1 MTSVPPLQGRRV
13 LVTRGVDKRDDMAP
27 LLEAAGAF
35 VLRVPLIEVR
45 RLLVAADIAR
55 AVDRAEAGAGA
66 GSPRPWL
73 VLTSATGA
81 GLAVE
86 AVGAPSLARFAIAVI
101 GPATAAALRSR
112 GVDADLEA
120 AGQVAESLAAEL
132 VHRGI
137 AGAAVLVVTA
147 AGARDVIAPALIAAG
162 AHVEVLEAYRSVTPE
177 GAADRL
183 REALSGPPLDAVT
196 FTSGST
202 VRHFAAVVDA
212 PPPGCLAACIGPVTA
227 AVARAA
233 GWTDVVTAAEHTTAG
248 MVAALLTHLPTVHRL
263 P

>member
-27 LLEAAGAF
+27 LLEAAGAV

-55 AVDRAEAGAGA
+55 AVDRVEAGSGA

-86 AVGAPSLARFAIAVI
+86 AVGAPSLARFGLAVI
-101 GPATAAALRSR
+101 GPATAAALRAR

-132 VHRGI
+132 VHRGV
-137 AGAAVLVVTA
+137 AGAAVVVVTA

-162 AHVEVLEAYRSVTPE
+162 ARVEVLEAYRSVTPQ

-202 VRHFAAVVDA
+202 VRHFAAVAA

-233 GWTDVVTAAEHTTAG
+233 GWTDVVIAAEHTTAG
-248 MVAALLTHLPTVHRL
+248 MVAALLTHLPAVQRL

>member
-1 MTSVPPLQGRRV
+1 MTSLPPLQGRRV
-13 LVTRGVDKRDDMAP
+13 LVTRGVDKRDDMAS
-27 LLEAAGAF
+27 LLEAAGAV
-35 VLRVPLIEVR
+35 VLRVPLIAVR
-45 RLLVAADIAR
+45 RLLEAAEIAR
-55 AVDRAEAGAGA
+55 AVDRLGAATGAGA
-66 GSPRPWL
+66 PRPWL

-81 GLAVE
+81 GLVVE
-86 AVGAPSLARFAIAVI
+86 AVGAPSLARFGIAVI

-120 AGQVAESLAAEL
+120 TGQVAESLAAEL
-132 VHRGI
+132 VHRGVD
-137 AGAAVLVVTA
+137 GAAVLVVTA
-147 AGARDVIAPALIAAG
+147 AGARDVIAPVLIAAG
-162 AHVEVLEAYRSVTPE
+162 AHVELLEAYRSVTPD

-202 VRHFAAVVDA
+202 VRHFAEAVAA
-212 PPPGCLAACIGPVTA
+212 PPAGCLAACIGPVTA

-248 MVAALLTHLPTVHRL
+248 MVAALVTHFPAVQRL

>member
-1 MTSVPPLQGRRV
+1 MTSMPPLQGRRV
-13 LVTRGVDKRDDMAP
+13 LVTRGVDKRDDMAS
-27 LLEAAGAF
+27 LLEAAGAI
-35 VLRVPLIEVR
+35 VLRVPLIAVR

-55 AVDRAEAGAGA
+55 AVDRLGAGTGA
-66 GSPRPWL
+66 RSSRPWL

-86 AVGAPSLARFAIAVI
+86 AVGATSLARFGIAVI

-112 GVDADLEA
+112 GVEADLEA
-120 AGQVAESLAAEL
+120 TGQVAESLAAEL
-132 VHRGI
+132 AQKGVD
-137 AGAAVLVVTA
+137 GAAVLVVTA
-147 AGARDVIAPALIAAG
+147 AGGRDVIAPALLAAG

-177 GAADRL
+177 GAAERL
-183 REALSGPPLDAVT
+183 REALGGPQLDAVT

-202 VRHFAAVVDA
+202 VRHFGEAVAA
-212 PPPGCLAACIGPVTA
+212 PPGCLAACIGPVTA

-248 MVAALLTHLPTVHRL
+248 VVAALVTHLPAVQRL

>member
-13 LVTRGVDKRDDMAP
+13 LVTRGMDKRDDMAP
-27 LLEAAGAF
+27 LLAAAGAV

-55 AVDRAEAGAGA
+55 AVDRVPAGARA

-86 AVGAPSLARFAIAVI
+86 AVGAPALARFAIAVI
-101 GPATAAALRSR
+101 GPATATALRSR
-112 GVDADLEA
+112 GVDVDLEA

-132 VHRGI
+132 VHRGV
-137 AGAAVLVVTA
+137 AGVAVLVVTA

-162 AHVEVLEAYRSVTPE
+162 AYVEVLEAYRSVTPE

-183 REALSGPPLDAVT
+183 RAALSGPPLDAVT

-202 VRHFAAVVDA
+202 VRHFAAAVDA

-248 MVAALLTHLPTVHRL
+248 MVAALLTHFAAVHRL